1 MFPGP
6 NASANVVL
14 NIITDVEAYHVFFSY
29 DRRFAAPVALLC
41 LKIRGEFVSEG
52 AGIQFEVID
61 RPTRGDPAHGS
72 APQYAPGAAAA
83 NTSKAM
89 MAMETSFRTMVERG
103 S

>member
-52 AGIQFEVID
+52 AGVQFEVID
-61 RPTRGDPAHGS
+61 RTVRSDLPHGS
-72 APQYAPGAAAA
+72 AQQYAPGAAAA

-89 MAMETSFRTMVERG
+89 MAIGASLRTTDDRG
-103 S
+103 L